1 MTIMIVVREH
11 SVLIHGFM
19 HSYHGKD
26 RCFFL
31 IILYSVL
38 MLQWTTENQ
47 EGL

>member
-26 RCFFL
+26 RFIVVGNDDVC
-31 IILYSVL
+31 
-38 MLQWTTENQ
+38 E
-47 EGL
+47 